1 MSKVIWDRTGFAL
14 LRSVIGPENCHQ
26 SFNQSDAKEK
36 ATMTWT
42 PAFSRALGNLVGLTL
57 SSDWLLK
64 IFFFLLVGRCDCFA
78 FALTFGSFIIML
90 TFMIAVKVAGLFSF
104 DSFLII
110 ITCNQQSSCE
120 VEVNIRHFRKH

>member
-1 MSKVIWDRTGFAL
+1 MQK
-14 LRSVIGPENCHQ
+14 
-26 SFNQSDAKEK
+26 
-36 ATMTWT
+36 MTWT

-78 FALTFGSFIIML
+78 FALTIGSFIIML

-104 DSFLII
+104 DSFFVI
-110 ITCNQQSSCE
+110 ITCNQQLSCE

>member
-1 MSKVIWDRTGFAL
+1 
-14 LRSVIGPENCHQ
+14 
-26 SFNQSDAKEK
+26 
-36 ATMTWT
+36 MTWT

-104 DSFLII
+104 DSFFII
-110 ITCNQQSSCE
+110 ITCNQQLSCE